1 MRRVAGPVLRGEVA
15 NAQGVEARPA
25 CELQHW
31 QDSGQPGDDDDG
43 GIVSDD
49 RGQSAVGR
57 VLLAVNMDVRAR
69 KQRSVVA
76 ALTAR
81 PALFLQ
87 WWPRFR
93 RDLRRAATIRNVKVL
108 GGYNTAR
115 AVASCRVLRGVVAW
129 IYVLMLLNP

>member
-57 VLLAVNMDVRAR
+57 VLADWPKLAAVNMDVRAR
-69 KQRSVVA
+69 KH
-76 ALTAR
+76 
-81 PALFLQ
+81 P
-87 WWPRFR
+87 
-93 RDLRRAATIRNVKVL
+93 
-108 GGYNTAR
+108 
-115 AVASCRVLRGVVAW
+115 
-129 IYVLMLLNP
+129 